1 MKNLKRSKK
10 VFIRVFS
17 VLLICNAYGQKTN
30 GPATSSER
38 FTETTEV
45 DKKEIESII
54 QSFVDDYKSDRH
66 AKNARVIGIDVP
78 EVDGKWTITVT
89 GKEIESKKW
98 EVFMS
103 EGLPKGPT
111 YIYRAESDIL
121 KAIYEG
127 KVNAMTAQV
136 KAFSSDYAPLDTYET
151 EGFEP
156 TEDDNSEINA
166 FSFHF
171 WTKGFPEVIPFRP
184 SSTRKVHGGNASIFY
199 YQKGLRS
206 GWMSMAPGDRVRDD
220 AREQAAPFP
229 MMGVVIKGTSKGIV
243 DGVPVTVT
251 EGNTVFIPANV
262 NHKWW
267 NESDEPCELILIM
280 FGEGA

>member
-1 MKNLKRSKK
+1 MKSLEKIKT
-10 VFIRVFS
+10 VCVLAFS
-17 VLLICNAYGQKTN
+17 VLLVCNAYGQKTN
-30 GPATSSER
+30 GSASSSER
-38 FTETTEV
+38 FIEIAEV
-45 DKKEIESII
+45 DKNEIEKII

-66 AKNARVIGIDVP
+66 ATNARVVGIDVP
-78 EVDGKWTITVT
+78 EVNGKWTITVT
-89 GKEIESKKW
+89 GKEIKPKRWDVSL
-98 EVFMS
+98 S

-111 YIYRAESDIL
+111 YIYRAEADIL
-121 KAIYEG
+121 RAIYEG

-156 TEDDNSEINA
+156 TEDDNGKMNA

-184 SSTRKVHGGNASIFY
+184 SSTRKAHGGNASIFY
-199 YQKGLRS
+199 YEKGLRS

-229 MMGVVIKGTSKGIV
+229 MMGVIIKGTSKGIV
-243 DGVPVTVT
+243 DGVPVTVS

-280 FGEGA
+280 FGKGA

>member
-1 MKNLKRSKK
+1 MKNLNASKTLLMLSFITLFWCK
-10 VFIRVFS
+10 V
-17 VLLICNAYGQKTN
+17 NGQILSSPK
-30 GPATSSER
+30 ASMEEVIQTSD
-38 FTETTEV
+38 ET
-45 DKKEIESII
+45 KKEVEAIL
-54 QSFVDDYKSDRH
+54 QSFVEDYQSDRNA
-66 AKNARVIGIDVP
+66 AKARIVGIDVP
-78 EVDGKWTITVT
+78 KVNGKWTITIT
-89 GKEIESKKW
+89 GKEIKPKKW

-103 EGLPKGPT
+103 EGLPKEPT
-111 YIYRAESDIL
+111 YVYRAEVDIL
-121 KAIYEG
+121 KAIYKGE
-127 KVNAMTAQV
+127 VNAMTAQV
-136 KAFSSDYAPLDTYET
+136 KAFSSDYAPLDAYEM
-151 EGFEP
+151 EGFNP
-156 TEDDNSEINA
+156 TEEENGEMNA

-206 GWMSMAPGDRVRDD
+206 GWMSMAPGDKVRHD

-243 DGVPVTVT
+243 DGVPVTVS

-262 NHKWW
+262 PHKWW
-267 NESDEPCELILIM
+267 NESNEPCELILIM